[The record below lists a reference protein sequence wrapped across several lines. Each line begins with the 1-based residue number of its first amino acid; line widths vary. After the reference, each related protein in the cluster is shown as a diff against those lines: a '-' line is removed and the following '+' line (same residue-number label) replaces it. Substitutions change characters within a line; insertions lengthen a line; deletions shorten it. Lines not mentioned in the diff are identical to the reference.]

1 MLAHRITPASPMAFS
16 GTLVY
21 IVLWIVVPSEYA
33 KMGSDSISRSVAAP
47 AKWGLTPFSSLP

>member
-21 IVLWIVVPSEYA
+21 IVLRIVVPSE
-33 KMGSDSISRSVAAP
+33 
-47 AKWGLTPFSSLP
+47 